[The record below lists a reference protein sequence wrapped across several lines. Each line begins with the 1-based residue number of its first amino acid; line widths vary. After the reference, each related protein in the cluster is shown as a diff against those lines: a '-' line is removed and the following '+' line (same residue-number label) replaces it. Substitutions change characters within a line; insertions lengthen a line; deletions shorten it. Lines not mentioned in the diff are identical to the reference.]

1 MLSHVAIWE
10 RVCARGGVDTALIFE
25 DDVELAP
32 NFEKRLRQY
41 LRALPAGW
49 ELFHLKDDPL
59 IPGFYYD
66 ERAQRECGVVVRSAL
81 SIKPVYGLSFS
92 LRRLAVTL

>member
-66 ERAQRECGVVVRSAL
+66 ERAQRG
-81 SIKPVYGLSFS
+81 GLIGGSPS
-92 LRRLAVTL
+92 TSGTRGLIW